1 MEVNETP
8 TLPDTKYYVLLM
20 TAVVMTADAQNEIQ
34 AAHRAL
40 LEGPAAI
47 DPTRLSWVVKHVS
60 DQPIYLA
67 EEGEVDEV
75 TEMIEEAAS
84 SLILEP

>member
-1 MEVNETP
+1 MDATPTP
-8 TLPDTKYYVLLM
+8 TLPDKKYYVLLM
-20 TAVVMTADAQNEIQ
+20 TAVVMTADAQNEIE

-47 DPTRLSWVVKHVS
+47 DPSLLSWVVKHVS

-67 EEGEVDEV
+67 DEESVSEDE
-75 TEMIEEAAS
+75 APAP
-84 SLILEP
+84 SLILEA